1 MLSSHKENFS
11 DLETIEAIAAA
22 WIALRDDSMSI
33 DDEEKYAI
41 WLKADIRHAAAIKR
55 LTLVYTALQDLRN
68 YRPLAQRH
76 PDSDLLLSLKPG
88 TTIFSN
94 TRVRLVLAACI
105 IAAFLSG
112 YTYIKNKPTS
122 HTTYTTTVDG
132 YQVVNLSDGSVIQL
146 NSNSSIVVEYSK
158 LERRITLDK
167 GEASFLVAKN
177 PARPL
182 WVLANGIGIRAV
194 GTAFD
199 VRLTNSNVA
208 VLVTEGKVAV
218 SKLGRQT
225 SLFSGT
231 TDNPKGE
238 LLDKNAPLNRTLL
251 IMDQRALFSVQS
263 SQEPNIENL
272 MPKTI
277 HEALAWQSKKLIFVD
292 TPLSEVVNQFNQN
305 NTIQISL
312 SDLSIANI
320 PVGGSFRADNVD
332 AFLRLLES
340 SNNVLVDRKS
350 GAQHIVLRHK

>member
-11 DLETIEAIAAA
+11 DLESIEAIAAA

-94 TRVRLVLAACI
+94 TRVRLVLVACI

-218 SKLGRQT
+218 SKLGRHT

-251 IMDQRALFSVQS
+251 
-263 SQEPNIENL
+263 IENL